1 MTDSHSSPRPG
12 ASKPPPSVG
21 AVIALALLLGMIG
34 AHRFYLGDKK
44 TGLIQLLMFI
54 PGALLI
60 IPPFI
65 TAIWAITDAIRART
79 LVAQFS

>member
-1 MTDSHSSPRPG
+1 MSEAPSTGPTSN
-12 ASKPPPSVG
+12 KPPPSVG
-21 AVIALALLLGMIG
+21 AVIALALLLGMFG

-54 PGALLI
+54 PGFLLI
-60 IPPFI
+60 VPPFI
-65 TAIWAITDAIRART
+65 TAIWAIVDAIRSRS